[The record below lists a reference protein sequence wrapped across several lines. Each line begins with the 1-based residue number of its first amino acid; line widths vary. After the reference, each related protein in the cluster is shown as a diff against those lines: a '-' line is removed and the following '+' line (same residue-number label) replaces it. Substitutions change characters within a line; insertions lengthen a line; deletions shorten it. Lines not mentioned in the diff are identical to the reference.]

1 MYFIYLYLT
10 RYLFDFDNSMNLSIY
25 SEDKNNE
32 IKNTKPFDYTVTLF
46 SQQKPRGWIE
56 NGHLMLF
63 VSKTEAQVV
72 LSNPD
77 REWRWMWQVMGE
89 GTLMEQ
95 VRNDVLFSED

>member
-46 SQQKPRGWIE
+46 S
-56 NGHLMLF
+56 
-63 VSKTEAQVV
+63 
-72 LSNPD
+72 
-77 REWRWMWQVMGE
+77 
-89 GTLMEQ
+89 
-95 VRNDVLFSED
+95 